1 MLGVKIPR
9 KAFTESG
16 TLQNKCDLPSQRLK
30 LAAQKTPARRKCMKG
45 HGNKK
50 KRWGTSLSV
59 HWLRLLASDAGGT
72 GSTPGQGIRIQHMLC
87 GTAKNRKKGYGLFRE
102 QPESQTHKGQEIR
115 KCGRQEYKETWLL

>member
-1 MLGVKIPR
+1 MPRGQGWGCLPQKSYEEQEKGALFLLGVKIPR

-50 KRWGTSLSV
+50 NDGGLPYLSI
-59 HWLRLLASDAGGT
+59 G
-72 GSTPGQGIRIQHMLC
+72 
-87 GTAKNRKKGYGLFRE
+87 
-102 QPESQTHKGQEIR
+102 
-115 KCGRQEYKETWLL
+115 